1 MDIQNKDIAI
11 TIEDMPNDDLLFV
24 AKNCGIDVAVKMML
38 HLQGLSI
45 SIPRNA
51 LRKVIARYICE
62 HYDGNNI
69 KQLAVDCQVSIR
81 QVYTILQKNR
91 CLPRGRRSLPDH

>member
-45 SIPRNA
+45 SIPRN
-51 LRKVIARYICE
+51 
-62 HYDGNNI
+62 G
-69 KQLAVDCQVSIR
+69 
-81 QVYTILQKNR
+81 
-91 CLPRGRRSLPDH
+91 